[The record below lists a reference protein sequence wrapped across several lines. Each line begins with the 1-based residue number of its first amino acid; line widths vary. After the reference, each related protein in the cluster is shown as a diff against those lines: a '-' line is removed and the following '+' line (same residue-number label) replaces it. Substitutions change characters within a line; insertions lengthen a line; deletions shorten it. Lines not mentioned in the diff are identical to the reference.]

1 MKSKLFRSPLA
12 YLSVIIGVASLC
24 ACAQD
29 GSLVSGAASAMGQ
42 AKNTSS
48 PTAPLAFVKRVLL
61 VSIDGMHQQDLNVF
75 IKSHPD
81 SNLAQLSNS
90 GVTYQQA
97 FTPGM
102 SDSFPGLAAMLTGG
116 TAKSHGFFYDESYD
130 ATLYPAGSNCKGPL
144 GSEVELTDFMNQ
156 GFDEKAGIVHVP
168 TNTDGKHPFAP
179 LDLAK
184 LPLRLLANGKC
195 AAVYPHD
202 YLRVNTIFEVIK
214 QSTGARTAWSD
225 KHTVYEWVNGPSGK
239 GVDDLFVPEIK
250 AEAVVGSGAAYEAVL
265 ATTLTYDDIKVGALL
280 NQIGGLDSSGA
291 HKVGVPAIM
300 GLNFQALSVAQK
312 AASPGGGYLDAAAT
326 PDTQVA
332 TAMLHTDASLGKMM
346 AALKAQN
353 LFASTMIV
361 VSAKHGQS
369 PIDRSKV
376 QHVGHFNIL
385 PAFAPFKA
393 DTALVVDD
401 STAMIWMKDHGK
413 AAALAAAIMANPDA
427 FFAQEVLSGEAMTA
441 LYGDPAMGRTPDIIV
456 QPKSGVIYTKKGK
469 KISEHGGNSADDA
482 HIALLVSAP
491 GLAAKNVNTT
501 VNLTQIAPTI
511 LQVLGISPLKLQ
523 AVAAEGTLVLPQL
536 GL

>member
-12 YLSVIIGVASLC
+12 CLSVIIGVLSLH

-29 GSLVSGAASAMGQ
+29 GTLVSGAVSNVGQ
-42 AKNTSS
+42 TKNTNALTPSL
-48 PTAPLAFVKRVLL
+48 APVKRVLL
-61 VSIDGMHQQDLNVF
+61 ISIDGMHQQDLNVF
-75 IKSHPD
+75 VKSHPD
-81 SNLAQLSNS
+81 SSLSQLSSS

-130 ATLYPAGSNCKGPL
+130 ATLYPAGSNCQGPL
-144 GSEVELTDFMNQ
+144 GAEVDWTDFMNQ
-156 GFDEKAGIVHVP
+156 GFDEKVGFVQVP
-168 TNTDGKHPFAP
+168 GNTDGKHPFAP
-179 LDLAK
+179 LDLTK
-184 LPLRLLANGKC
+184 LPLRKLENGNC
-195 AAVYPHD
+195 TVVYPHD

-250 AEAVVGSGAAYEAVL
+250 AEAVAGSGAAYEAVL
-265 ATTLTYDDIKVGALL
+265 STTLIYDDIKVGAML
-280 NQIGGLDSSGA
+280 NQIGGLDSSGI
-291 HKVGVPAIM
+291 HKVGVPVIM

-332 TAMLHTDASLGKMM
+332 TAMLHTDASLGKMI

-353 LFASTMIV
+353 LFSSTMIV
-361 VSAKHGQS
+361 VSSKHGQS
-369 PIDRSKV
+369 PIDRRKV
-376 QHVGHFNIL
+376 QHVGHFSAL
-385 PAFAPFKA
+385 PAFASFKE
-393 DTALVVDD
+393 DIALIVDD
-401 STAMIWMKDHGK
+401 STAMIWMKNHGK
-413 AAALAAAIMANPDA
+413 AAALAATIKANPDA
-427 FFAQEVLSGEAMTA
+427 FFAQDVLSGEAMTA

-469 KISEHGGNSADDA
+469 KIAEHGGNSADDA

-491 GLAAKNVNTT
+491 GLVAKNVHTM
-501 VNLTQIAPTI
+501 VNLTQVAPTV
-511 LQVLGISPLKLQ
+511 LQALGISPLTLQ